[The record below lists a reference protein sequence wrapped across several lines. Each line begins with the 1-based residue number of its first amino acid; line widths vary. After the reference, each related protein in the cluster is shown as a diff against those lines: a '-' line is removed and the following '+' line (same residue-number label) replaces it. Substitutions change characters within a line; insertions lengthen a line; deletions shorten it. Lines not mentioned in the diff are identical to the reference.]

1 MSNCLCLSSISVIGA
16 TSTGID
22 EHVDLRAGVTNVSRR
37 KTKPSPGPYLTDVE
51 LRYDRVPD
59 PNQFPYF
66 LPSIRSLKTN
76 LPFHPK
82 VTFFVGENG
91 TGKSTLIEAIAVS
104 YGLNP
109 EGGSRNFTHST
120 RASHT
125 NLDEALQLA
134 KAPRSP
140 ADSYFL
146 RAESFF
152 TLATEIERLEVVH
165 SYGGRSLHEQSHG
178 ESFFALFKHRFRGQG
193 LYLMDEPEAA
203 LSPRRQLEFL
213 ALLHDYCKQGSQ
225 FLIATHSPIIMAY
238 PDAWIYVL
246 SEDGIRR
253 VPYDETDH
261 YQVTRGFLS
270 NPKRSLD
277 VLLADQDP
285 E

>member
-1 MSNCLCLSSISVIGA
+1 M
-16 TSTGID
+16 
-22 EHVDLRAGVTNVSRR
+22 
-37 KTKPSPGPYLTDVE
+37 
-51 LRYDRVPD
+51 
-59 PNQFPYF
+59 
-66 LPSIRSLKTN
+66 
-76 LPFHPK
+76 
-82 VTFFVGENG
+82 
-91 TGKSTLIEAIAVS
+91 IEAIAVS

-109 EGGSRNFTHST
+109 EGGSRNFAHST

-125 NLDEALQLA
+125 NLDEALQVA

-152 TLATEIERLEVVH
+152 TLATEIERLDGGPGGGSVIDA
-165 SYGGRSLHEQSHG
+165 YGGRSLHEQSHG
-178 ESFFALFKHRFRGQG
+178 ESFFALFKNRFRDQG

-213 ALLHDYCKQGSQ
+213 ALLHDFCKQGSQ

-246 SEDGIRR
+246 SREGIQR
-253 VPYDETDH
+253 VPYMETDH

-277 VLLADQDP
+277 VLTADIGHDDAGSTTSEP
-285 E
+285 

>member
-1 MSNCLCLSSISVIGA
+1 
-16 TSTGID
+16 
-22 EHVDLRAGVTNVSRR
+22 VTRR
-37 KTKPSPGPYLTDVE
+37 KTKPSPGPYLMDVE
-51 LRYDRVPD
+51 LRLDRIPD
-59 PNQFPYF
+59 PKQFPF
-66 LPSIRSLKTN
+66 CLPSIRGLETN

-109 EGGSRNFTHST
+109 EGGSRNFLHST

-125 NLDEALQLA
+125 NLDEALQIA

-152 TLATEIERLEVVH
+152 TLATEIERLDSEPG
-165 SYGGRSLHEQSHG
+165 SGPPLINAYGGRSLHEQSHG
-178 ESFFALFKHRFRGQG
+178 ESFFALFKNRFRDQG

-213 ALLHDYCKQGSQ
+213 ALLHDFCKQGSQ

-246 SEDGIRR
+246 SHEGIRR
-253 VPYDETDH
+253 VPYMETDH
-261 YQVTRGFLS
+261 FLVTRGFLS

-277 VLLADQDP
+277 VLMADEEPD
-285 E
+285 

>member
-1 MSNCLCLSSISVIGA
+1 MSNWLCLSSISVIGA

-22 EHVDLRAGVTNVSRR
+22 EHVELRAGVTIVSRR
-37 KTKPSPGPYLTDVE
+37 KTKPSPGPYLMDVE

-125 NLDEALQLA
+125 NLAVLDRHPLA
-134 KAPRSP
+134 DHHGVSRRL
-140 ADSYFL
+140 DL
-146 RAESFF
+146 
-152 TLATEIERLEVVH
+152 RLEP
-165 SYGGRSLHEQSHG
+165 GRNPARAVYRDGPLPG
-178 ESFFALFKHRFRGQG
+178 DPG
-193 LYLMDEPEAA
+193 
-203 LSPRRQLEFL
+203 
-213 ALLHDYCKQGSQ
+213 
-225 FLIATHSPIIMAY
+225 
-238 PDAWIYVL
+238 V
-246 SEDGIRR
+246 SE
-253 VPYDETDH
+253 
-261 YQVTRGFLS
+261 
-270 NPKRSLD
+270 
-277 VLLADQDP
+277 
-285 E
+285 

>member
-1 MSNCLCLSSISVIGA
+1 
-16 TSTGID
+16 
-22 EHVDLRAGVTNVSRR
+22 VSGR
-37 KTKPSPGPYLTDVE
+37 KRKPSPGPYLMDVE
-51 LRYDRVPD
+51 LRPDRIAD
-59 PNQFPYF
+59 ATQFPYC
-66 LPSIRSLKTN
+66 LPSIRGLETN

-109 EGGSRNFTHST
+109 EGGSRNFLHST

-125 NLDEALQLA
+125 NLDEALQVA

-152 TLATEIERLEVVH
+152 TLATEIERLDREAGGGPPLIDA
-165 SYGGRSLHEQSHG
+165 YGGRSLHEQSHG
-178 ESFFALFKHRFRGQG
+178 ESFFALFKNRFRDQG

-213 ALLHDYCKQGSQ
+213 ALLHDFCKQGSQ

-246 SEDGIRR
+246 SHAGIRR
-253 VPYDETDH
+253 VPYAETDH
-261 YQVTRGFLS
+261 YLVTRGFLS

-277 VLLADQDP
+277 VLMGDGEPD
-285 E
+285 

>member
-1 MSNCLCLSSISVIGA
+1 M
-16 TSTGID
+16 
-22 EHVDLRAGVTNVSRR
+22 
-37 KTKPSPGPYLTDVE
+37 DVE
-51 LRYDRVPD
+51 LRPERIPDRRR
-59 PNQFPYF
+59 FPF
-66 LPSIRSLKTN
+66 CLPSIQALETN
-76 LPFHPK
+76 LPLHPK

-91 TGKSTLIEAIAVS
+91 TGKSTLMEAIAVS

-125 NLDEALQLA
+125 NLDEALQVA

-152 TLATEIERLEVVH
+152 TLATEVERLDDG
-165 SYGGRSLHEQSHG
+165 SGALLDAYGGRSLHEQSHG
-178 ESFFALFKHRFRGQG
+178 ESFFALFKNRFRAQG

-213 ALLHDYCKQGSQ
+213 ALMHDFCKQGSQ

-246 SEDGIRR
+246 SEEGIRR
-253 VPYDETDH
+253 VPYVETDH
-261 YQVTRGFLS
+261 FLVTRGFLS

-277 VLLADQDP
+277 VLMADEEP
-285 E
+285 G